1 MVMAKFLIIKAGLAF
16 IQHDRQK
23 PTPDLKFFFSIIN
36 DETKKVSPIFKDI
49 KCLEYGPKDEFFFN
63 FDDFQVDI
71 VVGL

>member
-36 DETKKVSPIFKDI
+36 DETKKVSPQSAIFGKQQHHI
-49 KCLEYGPKDEFFFN
+49 SLSGVFLLN
-63 FDDFQVDI
+63 
-71 VVGL
+71 